1 MGFDPDPDVNLW
13 SENMTDTDRH
23 KQQIEARLKE
33 LGARMK
39 KVDDALD
46 EPADRDLS
54 DQAIELEDD
63 EVLEG
68 IGRASLREVRLLEAA
83 LDRIANG
90 TYGICESCGAQ
101 IATARLDVVPYAVLC
116 RDCAGAGP
124 SKS

>member
-1 MGFDPDPDVNLW
+1 
-13 SENMTDTDRH
+13 MTDTDRH